1 MFSWPPNYD
10 FCYTIS
16 SVITREG
23 IGLHSGEKTR
33 VKISPY
39 EKEGYFVSFADK
51 PEEIFKL
58 DQNLIGSTMLCTAVK
73 LGGRNLYTIEHLLAS
88 LAGCGLSYI
97 HIEVDGKEIPVLD
110 GSAIQWIKAFEEV
123 GIKKVHKPINFIR
136 EINESIILNK
146 ENSVIALT
154 PSKKITIICDDIEY
168 NLEMNDDKTI
178 LDFALEND
186 IDAPYSCQGGICST
200 CLAKLDKGS
209 VKMDNN
215 QILTDDEI
223 QEGYILSCQSRPT
236 SDEVVI
242 NYDDDPNNYIS
253 TKIVMDY

>member
-1 MFSWPPNYD
+1 M
-10 FCYTIS
+10 
-16 SVITREG
+16 
-23 IGLHSGEKTR
+23 
-33 VKISPY
+33 
-39 EKEGYFVSFADK
+39 
-51 PEEIFKL
+51 
-58 DQNLIGSTMLCTAVK
+58 
-73 LGGRNLYTIEHLLAS
+73 
-88 LAGCGLSYI
+88 
-97 HIEVDGKEIPVLD
+97 
-110 GSAIQWIKAFEEV
+110 
-123 GIKKVHKPINFIR
+123 
-136 EINESIILNK
+136 
-146 ENSVIALT
+146 
-154 PSKKITIICDDIEY
+154 SKKITIICNDIEY

-242 NYDDDPNNYIS
+242 NYDE
-253 TKIVMDY
+253 V